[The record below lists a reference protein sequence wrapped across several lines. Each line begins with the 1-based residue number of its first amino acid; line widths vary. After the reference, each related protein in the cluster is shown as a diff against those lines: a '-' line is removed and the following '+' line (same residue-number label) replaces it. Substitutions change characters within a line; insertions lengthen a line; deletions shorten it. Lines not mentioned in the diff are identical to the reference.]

1 MADEELPPDLLD
13 RAPCGLLLT
22 CPRGNVVAANS
33 TLLSWLGYD
42 RAEIV
47 GKRRFSELMTV
58 AGRIFYETHFAPL
71 LRMQGFVHE
80 IALDLVR
87 KDASSLSVFVSA
99 NERRTSDG
107 RSEAIRIAVF
117 QAVDRRK
124 YERELLLGRRMAE
137 QAMRAKSE
145 FLAVFAH
152 EVRNSVAAVGMAAE
166 LLQHSGLQPDA
177 DRYLGMLRRGL
188 DKALALLQS
197 MLDFSKVEAGKVTLE
212 RRRFDLR
219 DLLLGTAQTLEPV
232 ALRKQL
238 TLNVEID
245 PNAPTHL
252 VGDPIKLGQVLT
264 NLAGNAVKFTE
275 RGGVTLAVELISRAP
290 HGVVLKFRVT
300 DTGIGISPDRITRIF
315 DEYSQA
321 GPEIAERYGGTGL
334 GLAIS
339 RRIIELHGSTICVES
354 AAEQGSTFHF
364 DVTLPVA
371 EPATGDD
378 DSP

>member
-1 MADEELPPDLLD
+1 M
-13 RAPCGLLLT
+13 
-22 CPRGNVVAANS
+22 AANS

>member
-1 MADEELPPDLLD
+1 MNDEGLPLDLLD
-13 RAPCGLLLT
+13 HAPCGLLLT

-42 RAEIV
+42 RTEIV

-87 KDASSLSVFVSA
+87 KDASPLSVFVSA
-99 NERRTSDG
+99 NERRTPDG
-107 RSEAIRIAVF
+107 GPDAIRVAVS

-137 QAMRAKSE
+137 QAMLAKAE

-166 LLQHSGLQPDA
+166 LLQHSELPPDA

-219 DLLLGTAQTLEPV
+219 DLLLGVAQTLEPV

-238 TLNVEID
+238 TLNVDID
-245 PNAPTHL
+245 PHAPTHL

-275 RGGVTLAVELISRAP
+275 RGGVTLAVEMMSTAP
-290 HGVVLKFRVT
+290 RGAVLRFRVI
-300 DTGIGISPDRITRIF
+300 DTGIGISPDRIARIF
-315 DEYSQA
+315 DEYAQA
-321 GPEIAERYGGTGL
+321 GPEIAERYGGAGL

-339 RRIIELHGSTICVES
+339 RRIVELHGSAIQVDS
-354 AAEQGSTFHF
+354 VPARGSTFHF
-364 DVTLPVA
+364 DLSLPVA
-371 EPATGDD
+371 DSATADD
-378 DSP
+378 DSL